1 VCAVRVK
8 RGQNVV
14 EVAVVECRDD
24 DDDDDDHDADGA
36 GLGGGRRRRRGVL
49 AAGGALRSG

>member
-8 RGQNVV
+8 GEQNVV

-24 DDDDDDHDADGA
+24 DDDDDA
-36 GLGGGRRRRRGVL
+36 GLGSRHGIL
-49 AAGGALRSG
+49 AACGTIRSG